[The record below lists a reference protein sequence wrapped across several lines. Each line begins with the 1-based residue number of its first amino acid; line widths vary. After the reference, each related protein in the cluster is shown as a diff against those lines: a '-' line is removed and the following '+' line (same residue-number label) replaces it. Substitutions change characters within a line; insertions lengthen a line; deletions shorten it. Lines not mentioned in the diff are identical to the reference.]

1 MQQVSARGFGENE
14 TKQKMKSNFIFS
26 YLLTTWKE
34 IFVIYRYGS
43 EKECL
48 RSQMSKCCA
57 CHHIIYENNTK
68 QENNVVSTEVFVS
81 RNNRF
86 IKINHNIQ
94 GTGPHRLK
102 PRNLTLISSAL
113 QSMKQEL
120 ARKQRAGFIDL

>member
-1 MQQVSARGFGENE
+1 MLCVS
-14 TKQKMKSNFIFS
+14 S
-26 YLLTTWKE
+26 Y
-34 IFVIYRYGS
+34 
-43 EKECL
+43 
-48 RSQMSKCCA
+48 
-57 CHHIIYENNTK
+57 IIYENNTK

-86 IKINHNIQ
+86 IKINQKIQ